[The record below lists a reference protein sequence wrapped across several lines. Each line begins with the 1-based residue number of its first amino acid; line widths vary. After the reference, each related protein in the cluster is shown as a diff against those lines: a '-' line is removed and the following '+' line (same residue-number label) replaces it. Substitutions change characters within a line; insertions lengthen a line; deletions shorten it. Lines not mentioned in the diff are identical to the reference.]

1 MRKIG
6 IFLGVF
12 LIFSC
17 LLCGCLREEQEKEE
31 KNEKREE
38 LDFTVCKEEN
48 IPRELGE
55 IIDKK
60 KENPFQISFCNQAY
74 LYYVVG
80 YGVQPTFGYSIL
92 VESIELRNGK
102 IYVDTTLLGPKKKDK
117 IEKKES
123 FPYIVIKLEKRE
135 EDTVFCV

>member
-1 MRKIG
+1 MRKAG
-6 IFLGVF
+6 IFF
-12 LIFSC
+12 CFFFICICF
-17 LLCGCLREEQEKEE
+17 LCGCVKEGQAKEE
-31 KNEKREE
+31 IEEKGKQ

-48 IPRELGE
+48 IPKELRK

-74 LYYVVG
+74 IYYVVG
-80 YGVQPTFGYSIL
+80 YGVQPTSGYSIL
-92 VESIELRNGK
+92 VENIELRNGK
-102 IYVDTTLLGPKKKDK
+102 VYVDTVLLGPKKNDK

-135 EDTVFCV
+135 EDIVFCV